1 MARNIEIKAAVSD
14 LAAIRSKALSLGAAP
29 AETIHQTDVF
39 FVVPRGR
46 LKVREFSD
54 GSGEL
59 IAYERADREEP
70 KVSTYERVVCPDARA
85 LSDTLAAALPICGK
99 VVKRREV
106 LLVGRTRVHL
116 DQVEHLGSFVELE
129 VVMAPDDL
137 VEDGVGEARELLQAL
152 GIPQDALVAEAYIDL
167 QEAKPA

>member
-1 MARNIEIKAAVSD
+1 MARNIEIKATVPD
-14 LAAIRSKALSLGAAP
+14 LAPVRSKAVLLGAAP
-29 AETIHQTDVF
+29 AETVHQRDVF
-39 FVVPRGR
+39 FVVARGR

-59 IAYERADREEP
+59 IAYERADREGP
-70 KVSTYERVVCPDARA
+70 KVSAYERVACPDARA
-85 LSDTLAAALPICGK
+85 LADTLAAVLPIRGK

-116 DQVEHLGSFVELE
+116 DQVEHLGSFVEIE
-129 VVMAPDDL
+129 VVMAPDEL
-137 VEDGVGEARELLQAL
+137 VEDGVREARELLQAL
-152 GIPQDALVAEAYIDL
+152 GIPHDALVAGAYIDL